1 MDWNKTKLCEGN
13 LTEYWLRES
22 EINEKNA
29 KMTEKMRLQQA
40 KKTKQNNMLQV
51 SPPPLREFEYIDHLN
66 TTKLNSHASDDPS

>member
-51 SPPPLREFEYIDHLN
+51 SPPPPSGNLN
-66 TTKLNSHASDDPS
+66 T